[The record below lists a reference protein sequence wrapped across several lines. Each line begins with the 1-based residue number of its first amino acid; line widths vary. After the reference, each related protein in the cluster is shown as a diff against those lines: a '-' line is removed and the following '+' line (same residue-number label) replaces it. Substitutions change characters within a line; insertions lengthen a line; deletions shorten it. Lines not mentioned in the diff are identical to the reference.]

1 MTSGAIND
9 ENAGIQFRRNRQST
23 DTRRKKPDTRRK
35 KPDTIRRNE
44 HTIIIKE
51 GRKEKKKK
59 TPEGGGSL
67 GRDICYFI
75 KKDAEITSPYICL
88 TIVSPCII

>member
-1 MTSGAIND
+1 M
-9 ENAGIQFRRNRQST
+9 
-23 DTRRKKPDTRRK
+23 PDTRRK

-44 HTIIIKE
+44 HTKIIKE

-59 TPEGGGSL
+59 KKKKTPEVVSL

-88 TIVSPCII
+88 IIVSPCII

>member
-1 MTSGAIND
+1 M
-9 ENAGIQFRRNRQST
+9 
-23 DTRRKKPDTRRK
+23 
-35 KPDTIRRNE
+35 PDTIRRNE
-44 HTIIIKE
+44 HTKIIKD

-59 TPEGGGSL
+59 GRREIKQENARGVSL